1 MSRRVMS
8 AAVTVVTIAGTLAV
22 VAAPASAGASGP
34 SGRAAALAADRWPG
48 GAPQVTREQ
57 LEKLRTSAAFGSA
70 TASVV
75 DPQLRR
81 ATGTTVPVAVSARS
95 VATARAAV
103 RASGGSVVAQAGGVV
118 SATVPKARLSAL
130 GATPGVTGVDRPVRA
145 VELAGPTSEGVEA
158 SGADDWQTAGI
169 DGSGG
174 GGVNVAIVDGGF
186 AGLSTA
192 VANGDL
198 PASTVVNGDDCADVD
213 GSDHGTAVAEIVHQQ
228 APGATLHLYCVDDT
242 VGLAALTDEIIA
254 DNDIVSC
261 SLGFP
266 GDARGDGTGDA
277 TSATASVAKVRKAGL
292 LWVNSAGNSGTDHWS
307 GRLADADK
315 DTVVD
320 LNGSADQDEFDAVFV
335 PGTGDT
341 GGTPASAG
349 IQLKFDQWPAS
360 SARVALAV
368 FGYQCVDAECTDET
382 ELDNGAP
389 TFVDQ
394 QPGTAPVIE
403 YDITNDSP
411 FAREY
416 DVLVLVDTPLPSVRY
431 DLTFLGDVTDS
442 FLSGKNGARAAAGSI
457 SAPADSPYAL
467 AVGAADARGDGSL
480 EDFSSQGPSI
490 DGRVKPDITGWD
502 AVSSPVYGAAAT
514 TGGFLGT
521 SAAAPH
527 VAGAAALIKSA
538 SPGLDASGIQR
549 ALTDRASHPSGG
561 QIVPGPISPPS
572 NAYGAGLLTLGAP
585 PESPAEL
592 APQGARYT
600 PITATRL
607 IDTRVTQQRL
617 GAGGTVT
624 VPVPGIPDDVTAVA
638 VNLTGVNAAGS
649 TATFLTAYP
658 GTVAPPTSN
667 LNLSATDP
675 TAAIFAIVRVDRSGT
690 TPTLTVRNS
699 RGTVDV
705 VVDLLGYFGTGDE
718 QGRLTTLATPKRV
731 LDTRSALGGHQ
742 RPVRSRE
749 SVQVSP
755 AVATG
760 ATAALVN
767 LTVAVPGRSGYL
779 TAAATCPGA
788 NAPLSTSLLNYGRYS
803 RSNLA
808 IVPLDS
814 SGRLCLTNY
823 GGDVNA
829 VVDVLGYLS
838 AGSGSAYYALPSAQR
853 IVDSR
858 TGNGGNGG
866 GRSSVP
872 IGAARRAAFVGSGV
886 GVIPASASAL
896 LANVVEANNTAGG
909 YLTFQPGTAATGT
922 SSTVG
927 FSPGRVVANAA
938 VVGLANRFFSVYN
951 ASGTVNFATDVAGY
965 FAPDAG

>member
-1 MSRRVMS
+1 M
-8 AAVTVVTIAGTLAV
+8 
-22 VAAPASAGASGP
+22 
-34 SGRAAALAADRWPG
+34 
-48 GAPQVTREQ
+48 
-57 LEKLRTSAAFGSA
+57 
-70 TASVV
+70 
-75 DPQLRR
+75 
-81 ATGTTVPVAVSARS
+81 
-95 VATARAAV
+95 
-103 RASGGSVVAQAGGVV
+103 
-118 SATVPKARLSAL
+118 
-130 GATPGVTGVDRPVRA
+130 
-145 VELAGPTSEGVEA
+145 
-158 SGADDWQTAGI
+158 
-169 DGSGG
+169 
-174 GGVNVAIVDGGF
+174 AIVDGGF
-186 AGLSTA
+186 KDYQAA
-192 VANGDL
+192 MAANDL
-198 PASTVVNGDDCADVD
+198 PSTTTVVNSECTDAD
-213 GSDHGTAVAEIVHQQ
+213 GSSTLEDDDHGTAVSEIVHQE
-228 APGATLHLYCVDDT
+228 APKASLVLYCVRT
-242 VGLAALTDEIIA
+242 VIGMAKAAR
-254 DNDIVSC
+254 DIQSRGIKIVNM
-261 SLGFP
+261 SLGIP
-266 GDARGDGTGDA
+266 GDARGDGTGADDG
-277 TSATASVAKVRKAGL
+277 TGTEPVSTVTAAGVVRKSRQAGV
-292 LWVNSAGNSGTDHWS
+292 LWVVAAGNDAADHWS
-307 GRLADADK
+307 GQLTDTDRDGYVDIDGVYDEDAGTYENDQFYVGGGSQAAPSVASVVAQWDSWPTASQNVLLQLTGFQCTRQYDEAGDCGAYPITLDSDGLPEPTSDGLPQSVRIGPDDARPVAGTYLANFSNFEQIWN
-315 DTVVD
+315 VD
-320 LNGSADQDEFDAVFV
+320 LIVRAG
-335 PGTGDT
+335 GD
-341 GGTPASAG
+341 
-349 IQLKFDQWPAS
+349 
-360 SARVALAV
+360 
-368 FGYQCVDAECTDET
+368 
-382 ELDNGAP
+382 
-389 TFVDQ
+389 
-394 QPGTAPVIE
+394 
-403 YDITNDSP
+403 
-411 FAREY
+411 
-416 DVLVLVDTPLPSVRY
+416 PSTRY
-431 DLTFLGDVTDS
+431 DLTYGGAVAGPSANACTGFDL
-442 FLSGKNGARAAAGSI
+442 NGNCSDISPRSSQGSV
-457 SAPADSPYAL
+457 SSPANSPFAL
-467 AVGAADARGDGSL
+467 AVGAASAGVDGTEL
-480 EDFSSQGPSI
+480 GKLRLYSSQGPTI
-490 DGRVKPDITGWD
+490 DGRVKPEVTAYDGVT
-502 AVSSPVYGAAAT
+502 SPVFGAASTDPAAN
-514 TGGFLGT
+514 TGFYGT

-538 SPGLDASGIQR
+538 APGLDASGIQR

-649 TATFLTAYP
+649 SATFLTAYP